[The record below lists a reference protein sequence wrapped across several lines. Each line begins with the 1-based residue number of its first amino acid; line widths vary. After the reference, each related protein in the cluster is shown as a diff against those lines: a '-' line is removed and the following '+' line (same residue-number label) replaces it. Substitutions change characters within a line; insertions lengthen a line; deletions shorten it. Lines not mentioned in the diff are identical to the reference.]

1 MKREKLYIAYGSN
14 MNVEQMKRRCRTA
27 VAVAVGEVKD
37 YRLRFYGRYGSAVA
51 TIEEAKGSSVPV
63 LVWKIRQNDEKS
75 LDIYEGYPHLYRKEI
90 IDVEVNG
97 KQYSGMVYI
106 MNENSTFSYSHPSPF
121 YVRTIAEGYRTC
133 GLDPQML
140 YDAITKNHT

>member
-14 MNVEQMKRRCRTA
+14 MNVAQMKRRCRTA
-27 VAVAVGEVKD
+27 IAVGEVMD
-37 YRLRFYGRYGSAVA
+37 YRLRFYGRYDSAVA
-51 TIEEAKGSSVPV
+51 TIEAAKGNSVPV
-63 LVWKIRQNDEKS
+63 LVWKIRPNDEKS
-75 LDIYEGYPHLYRKEI
+75 LDIYEGYPHLYRKET

-106 MNENSTFSYSHPSPF
+106 MNENSAFSYSHPSPY
-121 YVRTIAEGYRTC
+121 YVRTIAEGYKTC

-140 YDAITKNHT
+140 YEAISNNCE

>member
-14 MNVEQMKRRCRTA
+14 MNVAQMKRRCRTA

-37 YRLRFYGRYGSAVA
+37 YRLRFYGRYDSAVA
-51 TIEEAKGSSVPV
+51 TIEAAKGSSVPV
-63 LVWKIRQNDEKS
+63 LVWKIRPNDEKS
-75 LDIYEGYPHLYRKEI
+75 LDIYEGYPHLYRKETI
-90 IDVEVNG
+90 NVEVNG

-106 MNENSTFSYSHPSPF
+106 MNENPAFSYSHPSPY
-121 YVRTIAEGYRTC
+121 YVRTIAEGYKTC

-140 YDAITKNHT
+140 YEAISKNCK